1 MPSSKSNLRRITYP
15 RSRHRDAPEGP
26 YETTDIRPR
35 SGVANAELESFLD
48 FVEQFEMEMER
59 SLSIKKGYSETRILG
74 TLLRD
79 HLSGKTSTTSSLIG
93 ASGMSYGTA
102 IRAVEAI
109 ENRGLLLRR
118 PRTSSGKSFS
128 LHPTE
133 KLLSDCLLY
142 TSDAADDA

>member
-1 MPSSKSNLRRITYP
+1 MVSYRLAVNGNLRV
-15 RSRHRDAPEGP
+15 RHAVIKIENSPHNISAQSGIATRRKGHMKQQISP
-26 YETTDIRPR
+26 PR

-48 FVEQFEMEMER
+48 FVEQFDMEMER

-109 ENRGLLLRR
+109 EKRGA
-118 PRTSSGKSFS
+118 F
-128 LHPTE
+128 
-133 KLLSDCLLY
+133 
-142 TSDAADDA
+142 AAPAAHIQW

>member
-1 MPSSKSNLRRITYP
+1 MPSSKSTIRRITYP

-48 FVEQFEMEMER
+48 FVEQFDMEMER

-93 ASGMSYGTA
+93 ASGMSYGTVSYTHL
-102 IRAVEAI
+102 RAHE
-109 ENRGLLLRR
+109 
-118 PRTSSGKSFS
+118 T
-128 LHPTE
+128 
-133 KLLSDCLLY
+133 
-142 TSDAADDA
+142 